1 MIPTKQAISTEV
13 EGETTVEITGNTDA
27 GESLKDLQQQ
37 DLDNQT
43 TDTQG
48 EEPKQAEPK
57 GEDGV
62 LSKGQEVPEQI
73 RYERRTEKL
82 IDKLK
87 EKTDV
92 ESALRRQLEE
102 GRQVP
107 QQEEQQ
113 LPPWLMPQM
122 PDEVT
127 PEEYRANVAES
138 ARKLVQVEMRAFQNE
153 FIKIEN
159 FRNDLIESEAKY
171 PILDPK
177 SEYYDKVKS
186 DKIAELYEKAS
197 AGDPNLRLSK
207 FVDSIMSFH
216 EAGQNSGR
224 EEIKASV
231 IKQEAEAAVTPNQ
244 TSGESNHN
252 SDDWESITL
261 KQKEQWMKDNG
272 IWN

>member
-13 EGETTVEITGNTDA
+13 EGETTVEITGNTAA

-48 EEPKQAEPK
+48 EESKQTEPE
-57 GEDGV
+57 GDAGV
-62 LSKGQEVPEQI
+62 LSKGQEVPEQT

-102 GRQVP
+102 GRQV
-107 QQEEQQ
+107 QQHEEQQ

-138 ARKLVQVEMRAFQNE
+138 ARNLVKSELTAFQSKVLKYE
-153 FIKIEN
+153 TYKE
-159 FRNDLIESEAKY
+159 DLNKVEAKY
-171 PILDPK
+171 PILNAD
-177 SEYYDKVKS
+177 S
-186 DKIAELYEKAS
+186 DSYSAEKAAQVAKLYKAAS
-197 AGDPNLRLSK
+197 AGDPSLRLSE

-216 EAGQNSGR
+216 EAGQSSGR

-244 TSGESNHN
+244 TSGESDHK
-252 SDDWESITL
+252 SDDWDNMTL

-272 IWN
+272 IWD

>member
-62 LSKGQEVPEQI
+62 LSKGQEVPEQT

-102 GRQVP
+102 GRQV
-107 QQEEQQ
+107 QQHEEQQ

-138 ARKLVQVEMRAFQNE
+138 ARNLVKSELTAFQSKVLKYE
-153 FIKIEN
+153 TYKE
-159 FRNDLIESEAKY
+159 DLNKVEAKY
-171 PILDPK
+171 PILNAD
-177 SEYYDKVKS
+177 S
-186 DKIAELYEKAS
+186 DSYSAEKAAQVAKLYKAAS
-197 AGDPNLRLSK
+197 AGDPSLRLSE

-216 EAGQNSGR
+216 EAGQSSGR

-252 SDDWESITL
+252 SDDWDSLTL